1 MSKKRNEYFL
11 NNVVETLND
20 KGIVILPLDVGYV
33 LSIKYED
40 NDILEKLHRIKDP
53 MHDFVLVVNSYK
65 MLEKFT
71 YIDKNLLKK
80 LKSVYPGLLTLIC
93 KKKENVIFSKDKVM
107 VRMLNNELVNSII
120 DKLGVPLVIVGA
132 CTLDSKIIT
141 NFDDLLE
148 TFNDQVDLI
157 IMGGKLKKEETTVID
172 VSNPNDVTLVKE
184 GKIKFVDILEML
196 KS

>member
-33 LSIKYED
+33 LCVKYGDEVS
-40 NDILEKLHRIKDP
+40 LEKLHKIKGRLNDLT
-53 MHDFVLVVNSYK
+53 LVVNSYK
-65 MLEKFT
+65 MLEKFV
-71 YIDKNLLKK
+71 YIDKYLLKK

-93 KKKENVIFSKDKVM
+93 KKKENVIFSKDKIM
-107 VRMLNNELVNSII
+107 VRMINNELVNSII
-120 DKLGVPLVIVGA
+120 DKLGVPLVITRA

-148 TFNDQVDLI
+148 SFNDEVDLI

-172 VSNPNDVTLVKE
+172 VSDSNDVTLVKE
-184 GKIKFVDILEML
+184 GKMKFVDILEML